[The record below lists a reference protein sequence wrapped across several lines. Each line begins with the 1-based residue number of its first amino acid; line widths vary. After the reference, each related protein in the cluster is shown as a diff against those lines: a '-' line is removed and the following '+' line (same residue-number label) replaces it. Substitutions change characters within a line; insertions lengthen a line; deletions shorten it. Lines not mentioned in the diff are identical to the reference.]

1 MAVIRPDEIPQLG
14 ELLRRDGKVAPAQIA
29 AAIAVQRER
38 GGRFGEILVA
48 QGVISPADLRA
59 ALRKQWRLRA
69 FAAAVA
75 AIVGLLSPMRVVA
88 APGTTLTVTGFV
100 PPSASMLIAR
110 DALAVPTDGTDGNR
124 ATTQIVE
131 QVAAPAYSLELA
143 SRSAAETG
151 QPALRPDDGSVAIP
165 YRLSYGGAPVVFDPG
180 GKAVVSRAGRATGV
194 ASATKPLVVAV
205 AEDARYT
212 EPVSDTLTITVRTH

>member
-14 ELLRRDGKVAPAQIA
+14 QLLRRDGKVAPAQIA

-75 AIVGLLSPMRVVA
+75 AIVGLLSPMRVAA

-100 PPSASMLIAR
+100 PGM
-110 DALAVPTDGTDGNR
+110 
-124 ATTQIVE
+124 
-131 QVAAPAYSLELA
+131 
-143 SRSAAETG
+143 SR
-151 QPALRPDDGSVAIP
+151 
-165 YRLSYGGAPVVFDPG
+165 
-180 GKAVVSRAGRATGV
+180 
-194 ASATKPLVVAV
+194 PL
-205 AEDARYT
+205 
-212 EPVSDTLTITVRTH
+212 LKL